1 MSVNFNATT
10 PAAPAGSTN
19 VTWQADVSGNISA
32 YSSTSASV
40 KASVDLTAKTANIG
54 ATTLLAVTAS
64 GAYRVCSYSIVTTA
78 DGASST
84 LPKTTITWTDPN
96 NSTGQTFDITPTNA
110 GNTLTTFQ
118 QGLMVFNAKTG
129 TNIQYATSGY
139 ASGTPATMQYAL
151 SIRLEAI

>member
-1 MSVNFNATT
+1 MSVNFNNTT
-10 PAAPAGSTN
+10 PAAPAGGTN
-19 VTWQADVSGNISA
+19 VSWQSDGSGNISA
-32 YSSTSASV
+32 YSSTAASI
-40 KASVDLTAKTANIG
+40 KASVNLTAQTANVG
-54 ATTLLAVTAS
+54 ATTLLAVSAS
-64 GAYRVCSYSIVTTA
+64 GAYRVSAYSIVTTV

-110 GNTLTTFQ
+110 GNVLTTFQ
-118 QGLMVFNAKTG
+118 QGTMVFNAKTG

-151 SIRLEAI
+151 SLRLEAI